1 MVNRIIYYYQTFC
14 GLKQVLDNSSVVTH
28 IHVSSVHFGLDGSEP
43 YIHLNDNDPNNH
55 IFNQLW
61 NELNK
66 AKQLGITVMLMIGGA
81 GGAYTEL
88 FKNYNTYYNLLKNII
103 VRYNCIAG
111 VDIDIEEY
119 VEISDI
125 QKFIRNLKKD
135 FGKDFLISMAPLAS
149 TLAYNIIGMGGFKY
163 KDLLDTPE
171 GKKID
176 YLNCQFYGNFD
187 FYTYKKII
195 ENGYKPKQIVMGMIS
210 NDFLNDFSKALEIIK
225 NVKLIYPNFGG
236 VYVWEYN
243 DAPPEIYRHI
253 TWAIEI
259 SYILKGGVLVTIDKT
274 NEKKISLYTYY
285 KNWLY
290 SLYYRFMYMV
300 WL

>member
-1 MVNRIIYYYQTFC
+1 
-14 GLKQVLDNSSVVTH
+14 
-28 IHVSSVHFGLDGSEP
+28 
-43 YIHLNDNDPNNH
+43 
-55 IFNQLW
+55 
-61 NELNK
+61 
-66 AKQLGITVMLMIGGA
+66 
-81 GGAYTEL
+81 
-88 FKNYNTYYNLLKNII
+88 
-103 VRYNCIAG
+103 
-111 VDIDIEEY
+111 
-119 VEISDI
+119 
-125 QKFIRNLKKD
+125 
-135 FGKDFLISMAPLAS
+135 MAPLAS
-149 TLAYNIIGMGGFKY
+149 TLAYNTIGMGGFKY

-171 GKKID
+171 GKQID

-210 NDFLNDFSKALEIIK
+210 NDFLNNFSKALEIIK

-274 NEKKISLYTYY
+274 NEKKISLYAYY